1 MDLTQ
6 KARDIFS
13 NDKYATGLTGI
24 VIEHVDNDHVEC
36 SLSLRDVHR
45 NAKGAIMGG
54 VLFTLADFVFAIAAN
69 SQILSEGNEPQWV
82 STSSTIH
89 FLSQCKG
96 DRLIAISNRIRQGKR
111 NAVFHISIN
120 DSLDNQVAI
129 VIASGTRV

>member
-1 MDLTQ
+1 MNLTQ

-13 NDKYATGLTGI
+13 NDKYATELTGI
-24 VIEHVDNDHVEC
+24 VIEHVDNDCVEC
-36 SLSLRDVHR
+36 TLSLRDTHR

-69 SQILSEGNEPQWV
+69 SQILSECDELQWV

-96 DRLIAISNRIRQGKR
+96 DSLKAISHRIRQGKR
-111 NAVFHISIN
+111 NAVFQISIN
-120 DSLDNQVAI
+120 DNMDNQIAI